1 MAKIQVSITLN
12 EDLVKR
18 LDNLSQRTG
27 KSKNFHA
34 GQAIASYLDD
44 MEDLLLAKDSLDAF
58 RDSSEGVLSID
69 ELDWDNGDR

>member
-1 MAKIQVSITLN
+1 MAKNQVRITLN

-27 KSKNFHA
+27 RSKNFHA

-44 MEDLLLAKDSLDAF
+44 MEDYFLAKDSLEAF
-58 RDSSEGVLSID
+58 RDSGEGVLSIE

>member
-1 MAKIQVSITLN
+1 MRITLN

-27 KSKNFHA
+27 RSKNFHA

-44 MEDLLLAKDSLDAF
+44 MEDLLLAKDSLE
-58 RDSSEGVLSID
+58 SSRRSGEGVLSID